1 MIHDLAILLTCF
13 NRKETTLKCL
23 AALSAQIT
31 SAEISIFLCDDGS
44 TDGTTEAVT
53 EQFPEVHIVQGTGT
67 LFWTRGTQKAWE
79 AAMLHKAYDA
89 YMWLNDDAMLNDGAL
104 QHMTECSQECYDEAI
119 ICGEFCDAN
128 GQFSYGGTDQDKKP
142 ILPNHQLQSLYYLN
156 GNCVLIPA
164 YVVQKIGCMNT
175 MFLHGGG
182 DYEYGLRALKN
193 NIRVVTSKIYIGQCQ
208 PNATINRVRKN
219 GLSVFGR
226 FRKLY
231 SPFGYHPIVDF
242 RYRLRYFGWAKA
254 IRTFLWLHYINLLPD
269 SLYKK

>member
-1 MIHDLAILLTCF
+1 MIHNLAILLTCF

-23 AALSAQIT
+23 TALSTQAL

-44 TDGTTEAVT
+44 TDGTAEAVT
-53 EQFPEVHIVQGTGT
+53 EHFPKVHIVQGTGN

-79 AAMLHKAYDA
+79 AAMQHKAYDA
-89 YMWLNDDAMLNDGAL
+89 YVWLNDDAMLNDGAL
-104 QHMTECSQECYDEAI
+104 QHMIDCSEECNNEAI
-119 ICGEFCDAN
+119 ICGEFCDIN
-128 GQFSYGGTDQDKKP
+128 GQFSYGGTDPNKIP
-142 ILPNHQLQSLYYLN
+142 IPPNGQLQPLYYLN

-164 YVVQKIGCMNT
+164 GVVHKIGSMDT

-193 NIRVVTSKIYIGQCQ
+193 NIRVVTSKMYIGQCQ
-208 PNATINRVRKN
+208 PNTTISRVRKR
-219 GLSVFGR
+219 GLSLAGR

-231 SPFGYHPIVDF
+231 SPFGYHPVVDF
-242 RYRLRYFGWAKA
+242 RYRRKYFGWRKA
-254 IRTFLWLHYINLLPD
+254 LRNFLWLHYINILPD